1 MESIS
6 AATKDVLL
14 SADVGGFWF
23 DESDDGGDGFYE
35 FSEGQLVAIAFRS
48 KGNMPHFRKPVFIGP
63 TVIDSYSSFEK
74 FCGNDYAAVDWFL
87 PLSVASFRFWVILL
101 QYAFNESN
109 MTIFDS
115 VFEKQ

>member
-1 MESIS
+1 M
-6 AATKDVLL
+6 
-14 SADVGGFWF
+14 
-23 DESDDGGDGFYE
+23 
-35 FSEGQLVAIAFRS
+35 AIAFRS
-48 KGNMPHFRKPVFIGP
+48 EGNMPHFWKPVFIGP

-109 MTIFDS
+109 MTIFHS